1 MSRSACRLR
10 AVAAAIVVVLLAR
23 GAAARVDVEVDFD
36 KTFDFA
42 AAQTWAW
49 HPNGAGQVLMARTQ
63 EDDPEAMRKRV
74 EPVIVEAVTGEM
86 SRRGLQAAASMPDLL
101 VAYYLLLSNTVS
113 AQTLGQFVPVTP
125 EWGLPPFPSQ
135 TQSLKILNTG
145 SLVLDVSARSQVI
158 WRGVAQAKIRLDA
171 DESRRQALI
180 REAVRD
186 LIRRLP
192 GR

>member
-1 MSRSACRLR
+1 MVVAI
-10 AVAAAIVVVLLAR
+10 VAALLAR

-42 AAQTWAW
+42 AAHTWGW
-49 HPNGAGQVLMARTQ
+49 HPEGAGQVLMARTQ

-74 EPVIVEAVTGEM
+74 EPLIVDAVTGEM
-86 SRRGLQAAASMPDLL
+86 SRRGLQTAASMPDLL
-101 VAYYLLLSNTVS
+101 VAYYLLLSNTIS

-125 EWGLPPFPSQ
+125 EWGLPPIPSQ

-145 SLVLDVSARSQVI
+145 SLVLDMSAGGQVI
-158 WRGVAQAKIRLDA
+158 WRGVAQAKISLDA
-171 DESRRQALI
+171 DDTRRQALI

-186 LIRRLP
+186 LVRRLP
-192 GR
+192 RK